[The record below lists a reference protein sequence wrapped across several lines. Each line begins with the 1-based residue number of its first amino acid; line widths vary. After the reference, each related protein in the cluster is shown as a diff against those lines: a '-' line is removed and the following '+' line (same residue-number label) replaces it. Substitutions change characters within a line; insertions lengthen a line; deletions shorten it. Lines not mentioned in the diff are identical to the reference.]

1 MKRLI
6 DCFTFNNEFDMLEL
20 RLKEISSVVD
30 KFILVEANST
40 FKGDSKPFYFDE
52 NKEKYKEWE
61 DKIIHVKCIIP
72 ESITDVWSRE
82 RYQRNSFMSSLYYLG
97 LSDNDLV
104 MITDVDEIPNVDTI
118 GYIKNGYPHD
128 MKGLYKLEMDVY
140 CASLYNKC
148 THIKWYHPKIVDWET
163 LKSKTPDSCR
173 LDFNCQWWEN
183 GGWHLTYFGGVDKIV
198 NKIDSFSH
206 QELNLPEF
214 KVADRIIQKV
224 RDGEDMFDLNSTT
237 ELINPYDN
245 KNLPKN
251 WKLLEKFESSY
262 RNHKERK
269 NLVLCNLNESNNES
283 IISFVNSFREF
294 NNEDDFYL
302 ITDSLSRYNSLS
314 SLLHGRNVNFIFSS
328 FGSLINSNVYRF
340 YKYLDF
346 ITEND
351 SYNKIMLI
359 NTDDYIFSD
368 NPFDIKA
375 DDEFIIFSEES
386 ENLLIKNNT
395 TSSDLFSLTFG
406 EDLQDKIGNYQGL
419 SSDIVI
425 GSYKNIVNYLVK
437 MTEIISNRII
447 INPEIVHE
455 RIDNSV
461 NNFVA
466 RLDSD
471 DLKNKEFKKLEI
483 DIETNTNNPLITEKD
498 LVICAAIGLD
508 TDSIKNFIKSFRKHN
523 KDADIFCIIESES
536 SINKINFLKSNGV
549 KLLFSDSIK
558 FTRTQPNNTRFMKI
572 ADFLKETDKKY
583 RNVLLSDIVD
593 VVFQSDP
600 FLNLTGEF
608 IISPEEDEE
617 KTIEKDQRFNAR
629 WLKQCFGDNLY
640 EELKHNKILCC
651 GTVIGSINNMKVYVD
666 SICNEMFKLYE
677 NGSGHFQDMMDQGIH
692 NYLFY
697 KTPEI
702 FKNPIIKRNGD
713 YIATVGITVI
723 EHPHKV
729 EYLGDKIKVNGLI
742 PSIVHQYN
750 RSNDMIN
757 LYNRLHMEDHQ
768 IITNTIDSGSLNN
781 TTIVTALYDLNRE
794 SWDGF
799 NRKFD
804 TYKGWMAHMLS
815 FDSPMVIYVD
825 PSDVD
830 FVSNNR
836 RGKEDITRIVPLPF
850 TQLSTYK
857 KYGERIREVMG
868 SESFLLNQTVPEHP
882 QIKFPDYNILM
893 HQKIQFVNDAS
904 IINYFNTDYFMWLDA
919 GVYHMNNREDL
930 LGKKFPTINLSE
942 EKMYFLHID
951 EPKESDLDLERFY
964 KGHNVRI
971 IGTSWLGHKN
981 AINKF
986 TLEYENL
993 IEESLSKNLM
1003 DQDQSFFTVC
1013 YLRNKHI
1020 CDTNQGT
1027 WKSAID
1033 FWG

>member
-6 DCFTFNNEFDMLEL
+6 DCFTFNNVFDMLEL

-30 KFILVEANST
+30 KFLLVEANST
-40 FKGDSKPFYFDE
+40 FKGDAKPFYFDE
-52 NKEKYKEWE
+52 NKERYKEWQ

-72 ESITDVWSRE
+72 DTITDAWGRE
-82 RYQRNSFMSSLYYLG
+82 RYQRNSFMTSLYYLG
-97 LSDNDLV
+97 LNDNDLV
-104 MITDVDEIPNVDTI
+104 MITDVDEIPNFGTI
-118 GYIKNGYPHD
+118 SYIKNGYPHD
-128 MKGLYKLEMDVY
+128 LGGLYKLEMTTY
-140 CASLYNKC
+140 IASIYNKLSYP
-148 THIKWYHPKIVDWET
+148 KWYHPKIVDWAN
-163 LKSKTPDSCR
+163 LKTRTPDSCR
-173 LDFNCQWWEN
+173 SDFNCQWWEN
-183 GGWHLTYFGGVDKIV
+183 GGWHLSYFGGPSDIE
-198 NKIDSFSH
+198 NKINSFSH
-206 QELNLPEF
+206 QEFNRPEF
-214 KVADRIIQKV
+214 KKRENIIERVKN
-224 RDGEDMFDLNSTT
+224 GEDIFNGEVFSSGF
-237 ELINPYDN
+237 ELIDPYENPD
-245 KNLPKN
+245 LPKN
-251 WKLLEKFESSY
+251 WRVLEKFESIY
-262 RNHKERK
+262 RDHKPK
-269 NLVLCNLNESNNES
+269 
-283 IISFVNSFREF
+283 
-294 NNEDDFYL
+294 
-302 ITDSLSRYNSLS
+302 
-314 SLLHGRNVNFIFSS
+314 
-328 FGSLINSNVYRF
+328 
-340 YKYLDF
+340 
-346 ITEND
+346 
-351 SYNKIMLI
+351 
-359 NTDDYIFSD
+359 
-368 NPFDIKA
+368 
-375 DDEFIIFSEES
+375 
-386 ENLLIKNNT
+386 
-395 TSSDLFSLTFG
+395 
-406 EDLQDKIGNYQGL
+406 
-419 SSDIVI
+419 
-425 GSYKNIVNYLVK
+425 
-437 MTEIISNRII
+437 
-447 INPEIVHE
+447 
-455 RIDNSV
+455 
-461 NNFVA
+461 
-466 RLDSD
+466 
-471 DLKNKEFKKLEI
+471 
-483 DIETNTNNPLITEKD
+483 KD
-498 LVICAAIGLD
+498 LVICAAIRLGAND
-508 TDSIKNFIKSFRKHN
+508 TKNFIRSFRKYN
-523 KDADIFCIIESES
+523 TDADIYCIIESDS
-536 SINKINFLKSNGV
+536 SKEKMDFLESNGV
-549 KLLFSDSIK
+549 KLLFTDSIK
-558 FTRTQPNNTRFMKI
+558 FIKTQPNNTRFMKI
-572 ADFLKETDKKY
+572 SDFLKENSQGY
-583 RNVLLSDIVD
+583 NNVLLSDISD

-600 FLNLTGEF
+600 FANLHGDF
-608 IISPEEDEE
+608 IISPEEDED
-617 KTIEKDQRFNAR
+617 KTIEIDQRFNSR
-629 WLKQCFGDNLY
+629 WIRNCFGESVY
-640 EELKHNKILCC
+640 EELKSNKILCC
-651 GTVIGSINNMKVYVD
+651 GTVIGSMNNIKIYVD
-666 SICNEMFKLYE
+666 NICAEMFTLYQ
-677 NGSGHFQDMMDQGIH
+677 NGSEHFHDMMDQGIH

-697 KTPEI
+697 KKPEI
-702 FKNPIIKRNGD
+702 FKNPIIKKNGD
-713 YIATVGITVI
+713 YIATVGITTI
-723 EHPHKV
+723 EYPSKIK
-729 EYLGDKIKVNGLI
+729 YLDDKIEVNGLI

-850 TQLSTYK
+850 TQISTYK

-919 GVYHMNNREDL
+919 GVYHMNNRVDL
-930 LGKKFPTINLSE
+930 LGKKFPTINLNE

>member
-40 FKGDSKPFYFDE
+40 FKGDYKPFYFDE

-61 DKIIHVKCIIP
+61 DKIIHIKCIIP

-82 RYQRNSFMSSLYYLG
+82 RYQRNSFMTSLYYLG

-214 KVADRIIQKV
+214 KVAERIIQKV

-251 WKLLEKFESSY
+251 WKVLEKFEISY

-294 NNEDDFYL
+294 NNEDDVYL

-314 SLLHGRNVNFIFSS
+314 SLLHGRNINFIYSS
-328 FGSLINSNVYRF
+328 FSSLINSNVYRF

-351 SYNKIMLI
+351 SYNMIMLI

-386 ENLLIKNNT
+386 ENILIKNNT

-447 INPEIVHE
+447 INPEIAHE

-483 DIETNTNNPLITEKD
+483 DIETNTNNPVITEKD

-523 KDADIFCIIESES
+523 NDADIFCIIESES

-729 EYLGDKIKVNGLI
+729 EYLEDKIKVNGLI

-750 RSNDMIN
+750 RSNIMVDFYNNLIGELKESVINYKGFNICVLKNDGIGKSASEGKIWENHIYKFLENNLDPEGSFIDIGSNYGLHAITASSFCKKVYSFEPQSLMFDLQKKSIELSDIKNIN
-757 LYNRLHMEDHQ
+757 LYNLGLGNEPKTMNMAPIDYLREGINIGDLSLGEGGEIVEVEKLDNLKIPEKISIIKIDVQGFEKFVIEGSEDKLLRDRPILIVEFEEFQ
-768 IITNTIDSGSLNN
+768 LRKFGYGCKELFDYIRSLNYE
-781 TTIVTALYDLNRE
+781 IYLLE
-794 SWDGF
+794 SE
-799 NRKFD
+799 
-804 TYKGWMAHMLS
+804 Y
-815 FDSPMVIYVD
+815 
-825 PSDVD
+825 PSDHVCVPTEDVD
-830 FVSNNR
+830 KFEIHNLIDTN
-836 RGKEDITRIVPLPF
+836 KETN
-850 TQLSTYK
+850 
-857 KYGERIREVMG
+857 
-868 SESFLLNQTVPEHP
+868 LLN
-882 QIKFPDYNILM
+882 YNKENGVNK
-893 HQKIQFVNDAS
+893 KI
-904 IINYFNTDYFMWLDA
+904 IINYD
-919 GVYHMNNREDL
+919 
-930 LGKKFPTINLSE
+930 
-942 EKMYFLHID
+942 
-951 EPKESDLDLERFY
+951 
-964 KGHNVRI
+964 
-971 IGTSWLGHKN
+971 
-981 AINKF
+981 
-986 TLEYENL
+986 
-993 IEESLSKNLM
+993 
-1003 DQDQSFFTVC
+1003 
-1013 YLRNKHI
+1013 
-1020 CDTNQGT
+1020 
-1027 WKSAID
+1027 
-1033 FWG
+1033 